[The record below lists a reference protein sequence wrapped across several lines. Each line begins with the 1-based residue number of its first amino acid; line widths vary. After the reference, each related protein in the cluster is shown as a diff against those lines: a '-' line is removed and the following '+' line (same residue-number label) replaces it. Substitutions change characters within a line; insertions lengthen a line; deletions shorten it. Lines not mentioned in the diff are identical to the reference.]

1 MSQHSTYPDTGRSAS
16 SPLSPNP
23 NVRTELAPRFLLHA
37 TAAGEFLALT
47 LLFLPALGAIYWGM
61 FARSGFPVIAMSLIG
76 LWYSSRS
83 SGVLSGS
90 ITAAAISLL
99 SLITC
104 LILRVRGIPEVPG
117 WLSEG
122 PAGITAWIAVG
133 TLCFLVDLEQLRRC
147 RLWGLSLPEQR
158 RMTARHVVWLIVSLF
173 LIWTLALPTHEFLQ
187 RVFGTDGA
195 AGLEE
200 LPFAVQAGFRAG
212 EAMIT
217 MCFFLLGCNIGSFL
231 NVVVWRMPLGRSI
244 VVEKSRCPA
253 CGNAIRGRDNVPIL
267 GWLSLGGQCRDCGTP
282 ISPRYPVVEAATGLA
297 FLVLYFVELIS
308 GGASLPVRPVNL
320 YRGILWTIM
329 YPKWD
334 LISLYLFHCTFLCL
348 LLVLSLMARDS
359 QKPPLRLVTFAIMV
373 LGLTPIVVPSL
384 VLIPVWPAIGTVIR
398 TSVESGL
405 HVVAG
410 SVVGWCSGTLL
421 AFWRRRQHSAAD
433 TLLPLMLALCGTVL
447 GWQSVLVISVAWGIS
462 ELLIP
467 EKGPSATPGQAEQ
480 RILLLAFVQLLTWG
494 LQWNMFAGGVVP

>member
-1 MSQHSTYPDTGRSAS
+1 MTPPPDA
-16 SPLSPNP
+16 PAKP
-23 NVRTELAPRFLLHA
+23 APRFLLHA
-37 TAAGEFLALT
+37 TAAGEFLALV

-61 FARSGFPVIAMSLIG
+61 FATSGFPVLAMILTG

-83 SGVLSGS
+83 SGILSGS
-90 ITAAAISLL
+90 IAAAVISL
-99 SLITC
+99 SCLIIS
-104 LILRVRGIPEVPG
+104 LILRVRGIPEVPE

-122 PAGITAWIAVG
+122 PAGITMWIAFG
-133 TLCFLVDLEQLRRC
+133 TLCFLIDLEQLRRD
-147 RLWGLSLPEQR
+147 RLSGLSLSEQR
-158 RMTARHVVWLIVSLF
+158 RMTARHLVWLVVSAF
-173 LIWTLALPTHEFLQ
+173 LVWTLALPTTDFLQ
-187 RVFGTDGA
+187 RVFGTSRA
-195 AGLEE
+195 PGLEE

-253 CGNAIRGRDNVPIL
+253 CGNAIRGRDNIPIL

-282 ISPRYPVVEAATGLA
+282 ISSRYPVVEAATGGF

-320 YRGILWTIM
+320 YSGVLWTIM

-421 AFWRRRQHSAAD
+421 AFWRRRRHSAAD

-494 LQWNMFAGGVVP
+494 LQWNMFAGRVP